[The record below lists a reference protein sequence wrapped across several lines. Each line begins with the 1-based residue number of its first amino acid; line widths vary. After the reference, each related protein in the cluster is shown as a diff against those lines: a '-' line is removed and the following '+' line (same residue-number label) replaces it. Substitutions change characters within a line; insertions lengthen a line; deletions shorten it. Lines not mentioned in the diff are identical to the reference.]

1 MQMSLLIGKKERQA
15 EMALFG
21 GRKRKQR
28 LEEAGVNAQAVLVSF
43 REVGQQ
49 NFTPLV
55 DLTLR
60 ITPVDGT
67 GPFDVTVRTQVE
79 FSQIGNLKLGDAFTV
94 RYDPNGHDNC
104 ELGEKINSARAT
116 GAGESLESASAGAI
130 AAAVQATGDTGQRKS
145 AADLLASGQR
155 MTAVLREFSAS
166 GKTVGDLNP
175 ALPDPNDP
183 VYVIK
188 VELPIDV
195 SSPIE
200 SAFMNRVPEAKVAS
214 LRLGAHLNVAVNPAN
229 NGLLHERPLR
239 QRCGY
244 ALPGIPQKRGS
255 ACPKSPWRTAMLRRR
270 SLMRGRAP
278 HGLKPRFAA
287 IPAAIA
293 FSPAIDRPAR
303 CISATTSG
311 RC

>member
-1 MQMSLLIGKKERQA
+1 
-15 EMALFG
+15 MALFG
-21 GRKRKQR
+21 GRRRKQQ

-55 DLTLR
+55 DLKLR

-67 GPFDVTVRTQVE
+67 GPFDVTARTQVE
-79 FSQIGNLKLGDAFTV
+79 FSQIGNLKPGDAFSV
-94 RYDPNGHDNC
+94 RYDPNDHDNW
-104 ELGEKINSARAT
+104 ELGEKINSAGAN
-116 GAGESLESASAGAI
+116 GAGESPESASAGAI
-130 AAAVQATGDTGQRKS
+130 AAAVHATGDTGQSKS

-166 GKTVGDLNP
+166 GKTVGELNP

-188 VELPIDV
+188 TELPIDG

-200 SAFMNRVPEAKVAS
+200 SVFMNRVPAAKVAS

-229 NGLLHERPLR
+229 PSHEVTIDW
-239 QRCGY
+239 
-244 ALPGIPQKRGS
+244 AN
-255 ACPKSPWRTAMLRRR
+255 SPVA
-270 SLMRGRAP
+270 S
-278 HGLKPRFAA
+278 
-287 IPAAIA
+287 
-293 FSPAIDRPAR
+293 
-303 CISATTSG
+303 
-311 RC
+311 